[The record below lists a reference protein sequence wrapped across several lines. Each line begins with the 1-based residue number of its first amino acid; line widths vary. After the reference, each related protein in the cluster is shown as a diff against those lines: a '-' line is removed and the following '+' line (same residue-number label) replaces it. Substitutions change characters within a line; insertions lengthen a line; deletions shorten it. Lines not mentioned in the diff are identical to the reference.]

1 VRVNC
6 HRPIYFDAYRKNR
19 RTGAFVLIDSLSNG
33 TVAAGV
39 IRGRVSSDA
48 GATEGDGIGHSMVSP
63 REREERLG
71 QRGAVVLL
79 SGLPGSG
86 KSEIAYTV
94 ERLLYDRGRFALV
107 VDPADAL
114 SLESTELQQHPEEL
128 SPTALELARRAAEAG
143 IIVLLPFA
151 APRAES
157 RQRWQSAVGERWL
170 EVAVNTPLEARKARA
185 TGDFYARHPSPSH
198 DPARAPAGSVDGL
211 TGEAAGRFIIGLL
224 EQRGLL
230 GSSR

>member
-1 VRVNC
+1 
-6 HRPIYFDAYRKNR
+6 
-19 RTGAFVLIDSLSNG
+19 
-33 TVAAGV
+33 
-39 IRGRVSSDA
+39 
-48 GATEGDGIGHSMVSP
+48 
-63 REREERLG
+63 
-71 QRGAVVLL
+71 VVLL

-94 ERLLYDRGRFALV
+94 ERLLHDRGRFALV

-114 SLESTELQQHPEEL
+114 SLESAELRQHPEEL

-170 EVAVNTPLEARKARA
+170 EVAVSTPLEACKARA
-185 TGDFYARHPSPSH
+185 TGDFYSRNPSPSH

-211 TGEAAGRFIIGLL
+211 AGEAAGRFIVDLL